1 MPEHDGDH
9 YEGGEAW
16 AEILARRSP
25 EGRAVVEQLDRAE
38 EAALAI
44 QQRVTLAIIEKRDVT
59 DDFCAFEAALT
70 EVLQMRSKVYRM
82 ARQ

>member
-1 MPEHDGDH
+1 MPDHDEEH

-16 AEILARRSP
+16 ADILARRSP
-25 EGRAVVEQLDRAE
+25 EGRAVVEQLNRAE

-44 QQRVTLAIIEKRDVT
+44 QQRVVHAITETRDVT
-59 DDFCAFEAALT
+59 NDFCAFEAALA
-70 EVLQMRSKVYRM
+70 EVERMRSEVYRM

>member
-16 AEILARRSP
+16 ADILARRSP

-44 QQRVTLAIIEKRDVT
+44 QERVTLAIIEKRDVT
-59 DDFCAFEAALT
+59 DDFCAFEAALA
-70 EVLQMRSKVYRM
+70 EVLRMRSEVYRI

>member
-1 MPEHDGDH
+1 MPERDGEH

-16 AEILARRSP
+16 ADILARRSP
-25 EGRAVVEQLDRAE
+25 EGRAVVEQLNRAE

-44 QQRVTLAIIEKRDVT
+44 QERVTLALIEKRDIT
-59 DDFCAFEAALT
+59 YDFCAFEAALA
-70 EVLQMRSKVYRM
+70 EVLRMRSKVYRM

>member
-1 MPEHDGDH
+1 MPGHDGDQ

-16 AEILARRSP
+16 ADILARRSP
-25 EGRAVVEQLDRAE
+25 EGRTVVERLNRAE

-44 QQRVTLAIIEKRDVT
+44 QERVALAIIEKRDVT
-59 DDFCAFEAALT
+59 DDLCAFDAALT
-70 EVLQMRSKVYRM
+70 EVERMRSEVYHM

>member
-1 MPEHDGDH
+1 MPERDGEH

-16 AEILARRSP
+16 VDILARRSP
-25 EGRAVVEQLDRAE
+25 EGRAVVEQLNRAE

-44 QQRVTLAIIEKRDVT
+44 QQRVVLAITETRDVT
-59 DDFCAFEAALT
+59 NDFCAFEAALA
-70 EVLQMRSKVYRM
+70 EVERMRSEVYRM